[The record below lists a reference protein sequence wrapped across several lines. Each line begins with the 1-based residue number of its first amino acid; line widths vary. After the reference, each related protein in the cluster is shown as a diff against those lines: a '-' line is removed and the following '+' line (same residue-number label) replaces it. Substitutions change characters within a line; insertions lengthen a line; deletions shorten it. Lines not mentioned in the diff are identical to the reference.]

1 MGFVES
7 AKAACWTEE
16 PRKPVSETAHLS
28 TCRRKAPR
36 GLKGLF
42 HLVHLSQPRCPQK
55 VSSPRQQSRHV
66 SGWLKSP
73 FYQVEQLSGVTSE
86 RPDCLFMRKQDA
98 QFMSP
103 VLLLFVGLGCVMVA
117 ANGFS
122 SGICWHSVKS
132 IYQRPLAHLHTCNPF
147 CFVLQSNLLPDT
159 RALKMI
165 NGKVASFPS
174 CTQMSLWK
182 IFNGLSVAF
191 HVTTCQV
198 LRNSRVSP

>member
-1 MGFVES
+1 MLNRRAEKTYLRDSFSVHMQNEGTHGAEGALTSCPSVT
-7 AKAACWTEE
+7 A
-16 PRKPVSETAHLS
+16 PVSSE
-28 TCRRKAPR
+28 
-36 GLKGLF
+36 GL
-42 HLVHLSQPRCPQK
+42 QP
-55 VSSPRQQSRHV
+55 SAASRHV

-73 FYQVEQLSGVTSE
+73 FYQVDQLSGITSE

-98 QFMSP
+98 QFILP
-103 VLLLFVGLGCVMVA
+103 VLLLFVGFGCVMVA

-132 IYQRPLAHLHTCNPF
+132 IYQHPLAHLHTCNPF
-147 CFVLQSNLLPDT
+147 CFVLPSNLLPDT
-159 RALKMI
+159 HALKMI
-165 NGKVASFPS
+165 NGKVTSFPS